1 MSYYD
6 ERAVSYVKQLERALM
21 SKAKLDPDYVE
32 LGALLNALECHVEE
46 GRGHPDVVQ
55 CYQQALV
62 TLASVRCVDPHRVTK
77 ATRVLAELTQYTREK
92 TALD

>member
-6 ERAVSYVKQLERALM
+6 ERAVAYVKQLERALM
-21 SKAKLDPDYVE
+21 SKTKLDPDHVE

-62 TLASVRCVDPHRVTK
+62 TLASVRSVDPQRVTK
-77 ATRVLAELTQYTREK
+77 ATRVLTEFTKYLRRNPAPG
-92 TALD
+92 